1 METRA
6 RVDKTK
12 IVYESYYAV
21 KNFEKKFNTYIKY
34 SAKLTQED
42 KKDLEKIVKY
52 LGKVE
57 KFLIQDLIE
66 KITRSV
72 NSFRNR
78 DYIMEEDLH
87 SAFSGIAS
95 AYKLLN
101 SSEQFMDFAKKYD
114 KKYNDLDVASFLDYS
129 VFDEYNY

>member
-12 IVYESYYAV
+12 IVYSAYYAI
-21 KNFEKKFNTYIKY
+21 KNFEKKFKRFVK
-34 SAKLTQED
+34 SSSKLTTKDRE
-42 KKDLEKIVKY
+42 DLEKISKY
-52 LGKVE
+52 LGENE
-57 KFLIQDLIE
+57 KFLVQDLIE
-66 KITRSV
+66 KITRNV

-78 DYIMEEDLH
+78 EYTQEENLH
-87 SAFSGIAS
+87 NAFSGIAS

>member
-1 METRA
+1 METKA
-6 RVDKTK
+6 RIDKTK

-21 KNFEKKFNTYIKY
+21 KNFEKKFNTYIKN

-78 DYIMEEDLH
+78 EYTQEENLH
-87 SAFSGIAS
+87 NAFSGITS
-95 AYKLLN
+95 EYELLN
-101 SSEQFMDFAKKYD
+101 SSKKFMDFAKNYD
-114 KKYNDLDVASFLDYS
+114 KKYNHFNVVSFLDYS
-129 VFDEYNY
+129 IFDEYNY